1 MTDGVAGDPHLLLLM
16 TVLAQAFF
24 AFVSGHLVAF
34 SFLSAG
40 HFTLSLE
47 VNIDYVRCKEFR
59 NCLLH
64 FLHEHLCGLESGNLV
79 FGDNNGGVLRDVAG
93 SLLRTYLDDEAAETA
108 EVNILAVSE

>member
-1 MTDGVAGDPHLLLLM
+1 M
-16 TVLAQAFF
+16 TVLSQTFF
-24 AFVSGHLVAF
+24 ALVRGHLVAF

-79 FGDNNGGVLRDVAG
+79 FGDNDFSTVSSTTAFSMPVLFEISVTMSALVIFG
-93 SLLRTYLDDEAAETA
+93 F
-108 EVNILAVSE
+108 I